1 MKEIKY
7 YEPSDIEIHIK
18 DKGMVLRE
26 KSLVAFSQQDRKV
39 LAIGADAEK
48 MALQNIDG
56 VQVFSPLRHGMVADY
71 AVSVVMFKYW
81 IRKTWGRDKKM
92 FLKPR
97 IAVSAPENMTDVEK
111 KGLEDCMY
119 QSGGRKVFIS
129 EGSLECFWADVM
141 AADDKRRSS
150 YDMFIVIIPE
160 MN

>member
-1 MKEIKY
+1 MKEIKN
-7 YEPSDIEIHIK
+7 YEPSDIEIYIK

-26 KSLVAFSQQDRKV
+26 KSLIALTSNDRKI

-48 MALQNIDG
+48 MALQNMDG
-56 VQVFSPLRHGMVADY
+56 VQVFSPLRYGMIADY
-71 AVSVVMFKYW
+71 AASVVMFKYW

-97 IAVSAPENMTDVEK
+97 IAVLAPEDMTDVEK

-119 QSGGRKVFIS
+119 QSGGRNVFIS
-129 EGSLECFWADVM
+129 EDSPERFWTDVM
-141 AADDKRRSS
+141 AADAKRRSS
-150 YDMFIVIIPE
+150 YDVFIVIIPE

>member
-1 MKEIKY
+1 
-7 YEPSDIEIHIK
+7 
-18 DKGMVLRE
+18 MVLRE
-26 KSLVAFSQQDRKV
+26 KSLVALTSNDRKV

-48 MALQNIDG
+48 MALQNMDG

-97 IAVSAPENMTDVEK
+97 IAVLAPEDMTDVEK
-111 KGLEDCMY
+111 KALEDAMY

-129 EGSLECFWADVM
+129 EGSPECFWADVA

-150 YDMFIVIIPE
+150 YDVFIVIIPE
-160 MN
+160 IN

>member
-1 MKEIKY
+1 MEIKNY
-7 YEPSDIEIHIK
+7 KPSDIEIHIK
-18 DKGMVLRE
+18 DKGIVLRE
-26 KSLVAFSQQDRKV
+26 KSLIALTTNDRKI

-56 VQVFSPLRHGMVADY
+56 VQVFSPLRRGMVADY
-71 AVSVVMFKYW
+71 AASVVMFKYW

-97 IAVSAPENMTDVEK
+97 IAVLAPKDMTEVEK

-129 EGSLECFWADVM
+129 EGSPERFWTDVM
-141 AADDKRRSS
+141 AAYDKRRSS
-150 YDMFIVIIPE
+150 YDVFIVIIPE

>member
-1 MKEIKY
+1 MEIKN

-18 DKGMVLRE
+18 DKGIVLRE
-26 KSLVAFSQQDRKV
+26 KSLIALSKNDRKI

-56 VQVFSPLRHGMVADY
+56 VQVFSPLRRGMVADY
-71 AVSVVMFKYW
+71 EASVVMFKYW

-97 IAVSAPENMTDVEK
+97 IAVLAPKDMTEVEK

-129 EGSLECFWADVM
+129 EGSPERFWTDVM

-150 YDMFIVIIPE
+150 YDVFIVIIPE

>member
-1 MKEIKY
+1 MEIKN

-18 DKGMVLRE
+18 DKGIVLRE
-26 KSLVAFSQQDRKV
+26 KSLIALSTNDRKI

-56 VQVFSPLRHGMVADY
+56 VQVFSPLRRGMVADY
-71 AVSVVMFKYW
+71 EASVIMFKYW

-97 IAVSAPENMTDVEK
+97 IAVLAPKDMTEVEK

-119 QSGGRKVFIS
+119 QSRGRKVFIS
-129 EGSLECFWADVM
+129 EGSPERFWTDVM

-150 YDMFIVIIPE
+150 YDVFIVIIPE

>member
-1 MKEIKY
+1 MKEIKN

-26 KSLVAFSQQDRKV
+26 KSLIALSTNDRKI

-48 MALQNIDG
+48 MALQNMDG
-56 VQVFSPLRHGMVADY
+56 VQVFSPLRHGIVADY

-111 KGLEDCMY
+111 KGLEDCIY

-129 EGSLECFWADVM
+129 EGSPEHFWADVM
-141 AADDKRRSS
+141 AADDKRRST
-150 YDMFIVIIPE
+150 YDVFIVIIPE
-160 MN
+160 IN

>member
-18 DKGMVLRE
+18 DKGMVMRE
-26 KSLVAFSQQDRKV
+26 KSLIALSTNDRKI
-39 LAIGADAEK
+39 LAFGADAEK
-48 MALQNIDG
+48 MALQNMDG

-81 IRKTWGRDKKM
+81 IRKTWGRGKKM

-97 IAVSAPENMTDVEK
+97 IAVLAPENMTDVEK

-119 QSGGRKVFIS
+119 QSGGRKVLIK
-129 EGSLECFWADVM
+129 EGSPERFWADVM
-141 AADDKRRSS
+141 AADDKGRSS
-150 YDMFIVIIPE
+150 YDLFIVITPE